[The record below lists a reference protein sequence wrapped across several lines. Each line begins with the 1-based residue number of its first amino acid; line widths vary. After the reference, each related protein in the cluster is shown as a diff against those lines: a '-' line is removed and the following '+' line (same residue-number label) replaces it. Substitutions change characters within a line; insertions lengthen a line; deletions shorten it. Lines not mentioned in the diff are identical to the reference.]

1 MANKV
6 RCTAESVPQKSK
18 HTTPKTGTPK
28 KRKEEM
34 VMMTTNFATP
44 FWRVLAGLTL
54 VASLAIPYATFAQ
67 EEEETGPGG
76 APIVEDAAA
85 AAEAAEEAEEE
96 QQATGLGDILY
107 GGSIINLIVWILIF
121 TTSAATV
128 ALIAISLMNI
138 QRDKLMPDE
147 LVDGVRNSL
156 DEGDL
161 NAAMETCEA
170 NPGPLSSILMVGFA
184 NITEGYEVIQEAVA
198 SSAEMENEK
207 LMQQVN
213 YLNLCGQIAPM
224 LGLLGTVLGMVRAF
238 AGLAQAT
245 GAAKSAALASAIST
259 ALWTTAVGLLIAVPA
274 IVGYT
279 LIRNY
284 ATRLILEIEA
294 TVLDLIKVLRG
305 AEVEE
310 E

>member
-1 MANKV
+1 MMKMNF
-6 RCTAESVPQKSK
+6 
-18 HTTPKTGTPK
+18 TTTL
-28 KRKEEM
+28 
-34 VMMTTNFATP
+34 
-44 FWRVLAGLTL
+44 WRVLAGLTL
-54 VASLAIPYATFAQ
+54 VASLALPYATFAQ
-67 EEEETGPGG
+67 EAENGPGD
-76 APIVEDAAA
+76 APIVENADDVAPAG
-85 AAEAAEEAEEE
+85 EAD
-96 QQATGLGDILY
+96 QGSTTTLGDILY

-121 TTSAATV
+121 ATSAATL
-128 ALIAISLMNI
+128 ALIAITLMNI

-147 LVDGVRNSL
+147 LVEGVRGSL

-170 NPGPLSSILMVGFA
+170 NPGPLSTILMVGFA

-245 GAAKSAALASAIST
+245 GAAQSAALASAIST

>member
-1 MANKV
+1 MM
-6 RCTAESVPQKSK
+6 
-18 HTTPKTGTPK
+18 KT
-28 KRKEEM
+28 
-34 VMMTTNFATP
+34 NCATP
-44 FWRVLAGLTL
+44 FWRALAGLAL
-54 VASLAIPYATFAQ
+54 VASLAAPTSIFAQ
-67 EEEETGPGG
+67 DDAPETGD
-76 APIVEDAAA
+76 APITEDAAA
-85 AAEAAEEAEEE
+85 GEETDEE
-96 QQATGLGDILY
+96 QGDTTTTLGDILY
-107 GGSIINLIVWILIF
+107 GDSIINLTVWILIF
-121 TTSAATV
+121 ITSAATL
-128 ALIAISLMNI
+128 ALIAITLMSI
-138 QRDKLMPDE
+138 QREKLMPYE
-147 LVDGVRNSL
+147 LVEGVQGSL

-238 AGLAQAT
+238 AGLAQGT
-245 GAAKSAALASAIST
+245 GAAQSAALASAIST

>member
-1 MANKV
+1 MMMM
-6 RCTAESVPQKSK
+6 
-18 HTTPKTGTPK
+18 K
-28 KRKEEM
+28 K
-34 VMMTTNFATP
+34 TNFATP
-44 FWRVLAGLTL
+44 FWRALAGLAL
-54 VASLAIPYATFAQ
+54 VASLAGPHTTFAQ
-67 EEEETGPGG
+67 DDETGPGG
-76 APIVEDAAA
+76 APIVEDANAA
-85 AAEAAEEAEEE
+85 TEDADADQEST
-96 QQATGLGDILY
+96 TGLGDILY
-107 GGSIINLIVWILIF
+107 GGSIINLTVWILIF
-121 TTSAATV
+121 ITSAATL
-128 ALIAISLMNI
+128 ALIAITLMNI

-147 LVDGVRNSL
+147 LVEGVRASL

-161 NAAMETCEA
+161 NGAMETCEA

-245 GAAKSAALASAIST
+245 GAAQSAALASAIST